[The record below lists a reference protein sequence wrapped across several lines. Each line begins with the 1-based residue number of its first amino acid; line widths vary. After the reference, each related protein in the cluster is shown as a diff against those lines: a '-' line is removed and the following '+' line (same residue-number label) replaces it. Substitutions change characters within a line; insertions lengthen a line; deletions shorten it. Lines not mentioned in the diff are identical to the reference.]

1 MEEKYFLAV
10 LVVFGALMLFG
21 CIQKQTVEI
30 CSAMPAGNDKNQC
43 FRAVA
48 KAQNDTSICASIDD
62 DVLKNY
68 WCYREIAYDT
78 KNPSLCELI
87 TDKDA
92 KDSCY
97 GILNG
102 SRRFERGVRI

>member
-1 MEEKYFLAV
+1 MKYSFALLVLA
-10 LVVFGALMLFG
+10 LAIGFALFG
-21 CIQKQTVEI
+21 CVQTKTVET
-30 CSAMPAGNDKNQC
+30 CSAMPVGNDKNQC

-62 DVLKNY
+62 AVLKNY

-78 KNPSLCELI
+78 KNPSLCNLI
-87 TDKDA
+87 DDNDA
-92 KDSCY
+92 KESCY

-102 SRRFERGVRI
+102 SRRFERGV